1 MVKVYDETGFYKA
14 FADDLKA
21 ARALVLIQS
30 PFLREWRISTLE
42 PVLRDCINRRVRICV
57 FAQTEAM
64 RDAKVVAGAKRLIE
78 IGVHVSC
85 RSGVHAKV
93 IIIDEEILYDGSLNS
108 FSHTTSSERMT
119 RWEDRDM
126 ACQAM
131 LMHELNLCDPCRSYG
146 FNITESEDEVDHDRK
161 LIGIIVRR
169 RRKRLRLSQRELANK
184 LGLHQSVLSKIESGT
199 RIVNA
204 NLLILICRKLGLR
217 LTPVPEYVTP
227 TLDEITANGGMP
239 QSSPSSKWEIHSR
252 LIPLIGAAGEENG

>member
-14 FADDLKA
+14 FAKDLQA
-21 ARALVLIQS
+21 ARALILIQS
-30 PFLREWRISTLE
+30 PFLREWRIGTLE
-42 PVLRDCINRRVRICV
+42 PLLRDCINRRVRICV

-64 RDAKVVAGAKRLIE
+64 RDPKVVAGAKRLIE

-85 RSGVHAKV
+85 RPGVHTKV
-93 IIIDEEILYDGSLNS
+93 IIVDEEILYDGSLNS

-146 FNITESEDEVDHDRK
+146 FNIPDSEDEVDHDRR
-161 LIGIIVRR
+161 LIGIIVRQ
-169 RRKRLRLSQRELANK
+169 RRKRLRLSQRELASK
-184 LGLHQSVLSKIESGT
+184 LGLHQSVVSNLESGK

-204 NLLILICRKLGLR
+204 NLLIRVCRKLDLR
-217 LTPVPEYVTP
+217 LRPVPEYVMP
-227 TLDEITANGGMP
+227 TLDEITADGGTP
-239 QSSPSSKWEIHSR
+239 RSSPLSKWEIHSR
-252 LIPLIGAAGEENG
+252 LLPFLGGQDGDGG